1 MDKWLQETTTEKG
14 VLIGLLLFLAGIAV
28 TIAAFIIWSRT
39 GFGGLSPES
48 MMRITIPS
56 MLLIVVGIEV
66 VFGSFFMGILHI
78 KHK

>member
-1 MDKWLQETTTEKG
+1 M
-14 VLIGLLLFLAGIAV
+14 GLLLFLVVIAI
-28 TIAAFIIWSRT
+28 TIAAFCIWGNT

-48 MMRITIPS
+48 MMRITIPA

-66 VFGSFFMGILHI
+66 VFGSFFIGILHI